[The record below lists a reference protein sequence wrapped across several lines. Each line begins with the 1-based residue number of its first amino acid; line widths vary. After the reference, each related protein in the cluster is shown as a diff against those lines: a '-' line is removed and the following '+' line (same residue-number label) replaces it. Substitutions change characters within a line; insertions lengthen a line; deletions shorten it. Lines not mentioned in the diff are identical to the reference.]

1 MTSNQ
6 AKYNYKLI
14 LASAFLVV
22 IAAAAFYFYWDTTKL
37 FIRKILEAP
46 FTVFILWV
54 VTVLI
59 FLLHYFQHKNK
70 EVASEPIIT
79 KKFGT
84 FIDNILGGIGYGT
97 AITTSLTLLK
107 GLYIQKFFPN
117 DKVYFLEFKDLDLM
131 TIFGVTLF
139 LLYISFM
146 KVIDIA
152 KETYKVEHTE
162 QVLNEQ
168 RVIVVPSDIV
178 TNNSNDTKTNGQ

>member
-14 LASAFLVV
+14 IATAVLIV
-22 IAAAAFYFYWDTTKL
+22 IAAAAFYFYWDITKL
-37 FIRKILEAP
+37 IIRKILEAK

-59 FLLHYFQHKNK
+59 FLLYYFKHKDK

-79 KKFGT
+79 KKFGD
-84 FIDNILGGIGYGT
+84 FIDSILGGVGYGT
-97 AITTSLTLLK
+97 VITTSLTLLK

-117 DKVYFLEFKDLDLM
+117 DKIYFLEFQDLDLM

-139 LLYISFM
+139 LLYFSLM

-152 KETYKVEHTE
+152 KETYLVEHTE

-168 RVIVVPSDIV
+168 RIVVIPDDY
-178 TNNSNDTKTNGQ
+178 TNKGFKRQTD